1 MQAEKFSFSIVCVN
15 SGHVG
20 GISFYRQRLLQA
32 VPSQGK
38 FLTAPL
44 VPWEEP
50 ALLAIPSPYCFMCSV
65 FSHQILGNGKKTRFC
80 VEKWYLLCTQSVPQQ
95 EIHRQI
101 NMKCNYYMVKWD
113 FSGQLKNPSFL
124 LPSPIH
130 LCLLT
135 FQILLKVHFKL
146 KYCINIPINHISSN
160 YYSAWEKMRLL
171 RLTKLF
177 FVAL

>member
-1 MQAEKFSFSIVCVN
+1 MKWGWQQSAIFVFSPEFQSSKRVSDSMQHFTIHYSIQAEKFSFSIVCVN

-20 GISFYRQRLLQA
+20 GVSFYKQRLLQA
-32 VPSQGK
+32 VTSQGK

-50 ALLAIPSPYCFMCSV
+50 ALLAIPSPYCFMCSE

-80 VEKWYLLCTQSVPQQ
+80 VEKRYLLCTQSIPQQ

-124 LPSPIH
+124 LPPPIH

-135 FQILLKVHFKL
+135 FQILLVSF
-146 KYCINIPINHISSN
+146 
-160 YYSAWEKMRLL
+160 
-171 RLTKLF
+171 
-177 FVAL
+177 